1 MFLLLTLLSDYMLDK
16 SSSEESHNV
25 SFLSPCQSR
34 LRKPRNGLVKRVT
47 QRLFPSSGST
57 IIPDS
62 LNEDEDAVKEAAS
75 LFILSGFNDS
85 PIESLPV
92 QHNSNVTTVIKLVDR
107 KASSS
112 KGSSPYGV
120 FPSVAGA
127 VCLFI
132 GRAIFDGTDDEN
144 GEHYG
149 WKAVSAVAHLLQGDR
164 ETMAITSASMENA
177 KRISRMLS
185 TKDLLSFTAAS
196 DRECAKEESS
206 MFISGILVNLSSSCR
221 QQIHPELF
229 GAVFNLILLLLLRYD
244 VCRDVQLSRTTLI
257 TVGIVSGH
265 LSGRIDELLDLSE
278 PCDVN
283 DIYCVYADLVSP
295 NKMKFSDP

>member
-1 MFLLLTLLSDYMLDK
+1 VEGADKFVNLFSSLTLLSDYMSDT
-16 SSSEESHNV
+16 SSSEGRHNV

-34 LRKPRNGLVKRVT
+34 QWKPRHGLVKRVT
-47 QRLFPSSGST
+47 QRLFPLSNST

-62 LNEDEDAVKEAAS
+62 LNEDAVKEAAS

-92 QHNSNVTTVIKLVDR
+92 QHNSHVLPVIKLVDG
-107 KASSS
+107 KACS
-112 KGSSPYGV
+112 KGNSPYGV

-132 GRAIFDGTDDEN
+132 GRAIFDGTDSDKGEN
-144 GEHYG
+144 YG

-164 ETMAITSASMENA
+164 ETVAITSASMENA

-185 TKDLLSFTAAS
+185 AKDILSFTA
-196 DRECAKEESS
+196 
-206 MFISGILVNLSSSCR
+206 LVNLTSSCR
-221 QQIHPELF
+221 RQIHPELF
-229 GAVFNLILLLLLRYD
+229 GTVFNLILLLLLRYD
-244 VCRDVQLSRTTLI
+244 ACHDVQLSRTTLI
-257 TVGIVSGH
+257 TVGVVSGH

-283 DIYCVYADLVSP
+283 DIYSVFADLVSP
-295 NKMKFSDP
+295 NK

>member
-92 QHNSNVTTVIKLVDR
+92 QHNSHVTPVIKLVDG

-112 KGSSPYGV
+112 KGRSPYGV

-132 GRAIFDGTDDEN
+132 GRAIFDGTDNEN
-144 GEHYG
+144 GENYG

-164 ETMAITSASMENA
+164 ETVAITSASMENS

-185 TKDLLSFTAAS
+185 TKDIMSFTA
-196 DRECAKEESS
+196 
-206 MFISGILVNLSSSCR
+206 GILVNLTSSCR
-221 QQIHPELF
+221 RQIHPELF
-229 GAVFNLILLLLLRYD
+229 GTVFNLILLLLLRFD
-244 VCRDVQLSRTTLI
+244 VCHDVQLSRTTLI
-257 TVGIVSGH
+257 TVGVVSGH

-283 DIYCVYADLVSP
+283 DIYSVYADLVSP
-295 NKMKFSDP
+295 NK